1 MKRRAAALLLAVL
14 MALGLS
20 TLSAA
25 AGRSVYFLAVN
36 DTVLPLNDE
45 TMPFWENGYLYI
57 PSTIFAG
64 DVYKELEIGYIPNQS
79 RQLLVLYTAGKSLH
93 FPLGESYAQ
102 DTSGNSYYPGA
113 VERNGIAFVPA
124 ALVAEFFDLSYS
136 VTSVTGSG
144 AVSAEDRG
152 WLVWLRQGSYNLTAA
167 QFADAAVP
175 QMRTRYDQYVKSKET
190 QSEETVP
197 SVPEETEESFP
208 GKSVYLCIEASDG
221 AQVEAVLDVLD
232 AQGARAAFYCTEEF
246 LEKEGDLLRRMAATG
261 QTIGILTGGEDPLDQ
276 VRRSNEA
283 LYAAT
288 CGKTRMV
295 YCKDESSRKTLEQA
309 GYCCLAPDLDRSS
322 YGLTGSGAAQTLYQ
336 RLSTRRNDTSVWLG
350 ENVTAAGMQSLI
362 QRAENSGDRCRAL
375 TETAA

>member
-1 MKRRAAALLLAVL
+1 MKRRAALVLLAVL

-25 AGRSVYFLAVN
+25 AGRSIYFLAVN
-36 DTVLPLNDE
+36 DTVLPLSDE

-144 AVSAEDRG
+144 AVSSEDRG

-175 QMRTRYDQYVKSKET
+175 QMRARYDQYVKSKET
-190 QSEETVP
+190 QSEEVP
-197 SVPEETEESFP
+197 TVPEETEESFP
-208 GKSVYLCIEASDG
+208 GKSVYLCLEASDG

-246 LEKEGDLLRRMAATG
+246 LNEEGGLLRRMAATG
-261 QTIGILTGGEDPLDQ
+261 QTIGILADGEDPLEQ
-276 VRRSNEA
+276 VRRGNEA

-295 YCKDESSRKTLEQA
+295 YCKNESGRSTLEQA
-309 GYCCLAPDLDRSS
+309 GYCCLAPDLDSAS
-322 YGLTGSGAAQTLYQ
+322 YGLTGAGAAQTLYQ
-336 RLSTRRNDTSVWLG
+336 RLNTRRNDTSVWLG
-350 ENVTAAGMQSLI
+350 GNVTAAGLQSLI
-362 QRAENSGDRCRAL
+362 QQAENSGDRCRAL

>member
-1 MKRRAAALLLAVL
+1 MKRKAALVLLAVL

-36 DTVLPLNDE
+36 DTVLPLSDE

-144 AVSAEDRG
+144 AVSSEDRG

-175 QMRTRYDQYVKSKET
+175 QMRARYDQYVKSKET
-190 QSEETVP
+190 QSEEVP
-197 SVPEETEESFP
+197 TVPEETEESFP
-208 GKSVYLCIEASDG
+208 GKSVYLCLEASDG

-246 LEKEGDLLRRMAATG
+246 LNEEGGLLRRMAATG
-261 QTIGILTGGEDPLDQ
+261 QTIGILADGEDPLEQ
-276 VRRSNEA
+276 VRRGNEA

-295 YCKDESSRKTLEQA
+295 YCKDEGGRSTLEQA
-309 GYCCLAPDLDRSS
+309 GYCCLAPDLDRAS
-322 YGLTGSGAAQTLYQ
+322 YGLTGAGAAQTLYQ
-336 RLSTRRNDTSVWLG
+336 RLNTRRNDTSVWLG
-350 ENVTAAGMQSLI
+350 GNVTAAGLQSLI
-362 QRAENSGDRCRAL
+362 QQAENSGDRCRAL

>member
-1 MKRRAAALLLAVL
+1 MKRRAALVLLAVL

-25 AGRSVYFLAVN
+25 AGRSIYFLAVN
-36 DTVLPLNDE
+36 DTVLPLSDE

-144 AVSAEDRG
+144 AVSSEDRG

-175 QMRTRYDQYVKSKET
+175 QMRARYDQYVKSKET
-190 QSEETVP
+190 QSEEVP
-197 SVPEETEESFP
+197 TVPEETEESFP
-208 GKSVYLCIEASDG
+208 GKSVYLCLEASDG

-246 LEKEGDLLRRMAATG
+246 LNEEGGLLRRMAATG
-261 QTIGILTGGEDPLDQ
+261 QTIGILADGEDPLEQ
-276 VRRSNEA
+276 VRRGNEA

-295 YCKDESSRKTLEQA
+295 YCKDEGGRSTLEQA
-309 GYCCLAPDLDRSS
+309 GYCCLAPDLDRAS
-322 YGLTGSGAAQTLYQ
+322 YGLTGAGAAQTLYQ
-336 RLSTRRNDTSVWLG
+336 RLNTRRNDTSVWLG
-350 ENVTAAGMQSLI
+350 GNVTAAGLQSLI
-362 QRAENSGDRCRAL
+362 QQAENSGDRCRAL

>member
-1 MKRRAAALLLAVL
+1 MKRRAALVLLAVL

-25 AGRSVYFLAVN
+25 AGRSIYFLAVN
-36 DTVLPLNDE
+36 DTVLPLSDE

-102 DTSGNSYYPGA
+102 DTSGNSYFPGA

-144 AVSAEDRG
+144 AVSSEDRG

-175 QMRTRYDQYVKSKET
+175 QMRARYDQYVKSKET
-190 QSEETVP
+190 QSEEVP
-197 SVPEETEESFP
+197 TVPEETEESFP
-208 GKSVYLCIEASDG
+208 GKSVYLCLEASDG

-246 LEKEGDLLRRMAATG
+246 LNEEGGLLRRMAATG
-261 QTIGILTGGEDPLDQ
+261 QTIGILADGEDPLEQ
-276 VRRSNEA
+276 VRRGNEA

-295 YCKDESSRKTLEQA
+295 YCKDEGGRSTLEQA
-309 GYCCLAPDLDRSS
+309 GYCCLAPDLDRAS
-322 YGLTGSGAAQTLYQ
+322 YGLTGAGAAQTLYQ
-336 RLSTRRNDTSVWLG
+336 RLNTRRNDTSVWLG
-350 ENVTAAGMQSLI
+350 GNVTAAGLQSLI
-362 QRAENSGDRCRAL
+362 QQAENSGDRCRAL

>member
-1 MKRRAAALLLAVL
+1 MKRKAALVLLAVL

-36 DTVLPLNDE
+36 DTVLPLSDE

-144 AVSAEDRG
+144 AVSSEDRG

-175 QMRTRYDQYVKSKET
+175 QMRARYDQYVKSKET
-190 QSEETVP
+190 QSEEVP
-197 SVPEETEESFP
+197 TVPEETEESFP
-208 GKSVYLCIEASDG
+208 GKSVYLCLEASDG

-232 AQGARAAFYCTEEF
+232 AQGARAAFYCTEDF
-246 LEKEGDLLRRMAATG
+246 LNEEGGLLRRMAATG
-261 QTIGILTGGEDPLDQ
+261 QTIGILADGEDPLEQ
-276 VRRSNEA
+276 VRRGNEA

-295 YCKDESSRKTLEQA
+295 YCKDEGGRSTLEQA
-309 GYCCLAPDLDRSS
+309 GYCCLAPDLDRAS
-322 YGLTGSGAAQTLYQ
+322 YGLTGAGAAQTLYQ
-336 RLSTRRNDTSVWLG
+336 RLNTRRNDTSVWLG
-350 ENVTAAGMQSLI
+350 GNVTAAGLQSLI
-362 QRAENSGDRCRAL
+362 QQAENSGDRCRAL

>member
-1 MKRRAAALLLAVL
+1 MKRRAALVLLAVL

-36 DTVLPLNDE
+36 DTVLPLSDE

-144 AVSAEDRG
+144 AVSSEDRG

-175 QMRTRYDQYVKSKET
+175 QMRARYDQYVKSKET
-190 QSEETVP
+190 QSEEVP
-197 SVPEETEESFP
+197 TVPEETEESFP
-208 GKSVYLCIEASDG
+208 GKSVYLCLQASDG

-246 LEKEGDLLRRMAATG
+246 LNQEGGLLRRMAATG
-261 QTIGILTGGEDPLDQ
+261 QTIGILADGEDPLEQ
-276 VRRSNEA
+276 VRRGNEA

-295 YCKDESSRKTLEQA
+295 YCKNESGRSTLEQA
-309 GYCCLAPDLDRSS
+309 GYCCLAPDLDRAS
-322 YGLTGSGAAQTLYQ
+322 YGLTGAGAAQTLYQ
-336 RLSTRRNDTSVWLG
+336 RLNTRRNDTSVWLG
-350 ENVTAAGMQSLI
+350 GNVTAAGLQSLI
-362 QRAENSGDRCRAL
+362 QQAENSGDRCRAL

>member
-1 MKRRAAALLLAVL
+1 MKRRAAVVLLAVL

-36 DTVLPLNDE
+36 DTVLPLSDE

-102 DTSGNSYYPGA
+102 DTSGNAYYPGA

-144 AVSAEDRG
+144 AVSSEDRG

-175 QMRTRYDQYVKSKET
+175 QMRARYDQYVKSKET
-190 QSEETVP
+190 QSEEVP
-197 SVPEETEESFP
+197 TVPEETEESFP
-208 GKSVYLCIEASDG
+208 GKSVYLCLEASDG

-246 LEKEGDLLRRMAATG
+246 LNEEGGLLRRMAATG
-261 QTIGILTGGEDPLDQ
+261 QTIGILADGEDPLEQ
-276 VRRSNEA
+276 VRRGNEA

-295 YCKDESSRKTLEQA
+295 YCKDESGRSTLEQA
-309 GYCCLAPDLDRSS
+309 GYCCLAPDLDRAS
-322 YGLTGSGAAQTLYQ
+322 YGLTGAGAAQTLYQ
-336 RLSTRRNDTSVWLG
+336 RLNTRRNDTSVWLG
-350 ENVTAAGMQSLI
+350 GNVTAAGLQSLI
-362 QRAENSGDRCRAL
+362 QQAENSGDRCRAL

>member
-1 MKRRAAALLLAVL
+1 MKQRAAAVLLVVC

-36 DTVLPLNDE
+36 DTVLSLSDE

-93 FPLGESYAQ
+93 FPLGEAYAQ

-124 ALVAEFFDLSYS
+124 ALVAEFFGLSYS

-144 AVSAEDRG
+144 AVYDEDRG
-152 WLVWLRQGSYNLTAA
+152 WLVWLRQSSYNLSAT
-167 QFADAAVP
+167 QFANAAVP
-175 QMRTRYDQYVKSKET
+175 QMRARYDQYVKSKEV
-190 QSEETVP
+190 QNEEVP
-197 SVPEETEESFP
+197 AVPEETEESFP
-208 GKSVYLCIEASDG
+208 GKSVYLCLKASDG
-221 AQVEAVLDVLD
+221 AKMKAVLDALD
-232 AQGARAAFYCTEEF
+232 DQGARAAFYCTEEF
-246 LEKEGDLLRRMAATG
+246 LNQEGALLRRMAATG
-261 QTIGILTGGEDPLDQ
+261 QTIGILADGEDPLDQ
-276 VRRSNEA
+276 VRRGNEA

-295 YCKDESSRKTLEQA
+295 YLKDESGRGALEQA
-309 GYCCLAPDLDRSS
+309 GYCCLVPDLDRSP
-322 YGLTGSGAAQTLYQ
+322 YGLTGSGAAQTLFQ
-336 RLSTRRNDTSVWLG
+336 RLSTRRKDTCVWLG

-362 QRAENSGDRCRAL
+362 QQAESSGDRCRAL

>member
-1 MKRRAAALLLAVL
+1 MKRKAALVLLAVL

-25 AGRSVYFLAVN
+25 AGRSIYFLAVN
-36 DTVLPLNDE
+36 DTVLPLSDE

-144 AVSAEDRG
+144 AVSSEDRG

-175 QMRTRYDQYVKSKET
+175 QMRARYDQYVKSKET
-190 QSEETVP
+190 QSEEVP
-197 SVPEETEESFP
+197 TVPEETEESFP
-208 GKSVYLCIEASDG
+208 GKSVYLCLEASDG

-232 AQGARAAFYCTEEF
+232 AQGARAAFYCTEDF
-246 LEKEGDLLRRMAATG
+246 LNEEGGLLRRMAATG
-261 QTIGILTGGEDPLDQ
+261 QTIGILADGEDPLEQ
-276 VRRSNEA
+276 VRRGNEA

-295 YCKDESSRKTLEQA
+295 YCKDEGGRSTLEQA
-309 GYCCLAPDLDRSS
+309 GYCCLAPDLDRAS
-322 YGLTGSGAAQTLYQ
+322 YGLTGAGAAQTLYQ
-336 RLSTRRNDTSVWLG
+336 RLNTRRNDTSVWLG
-350 ENVTAAGMQSLI
+350 GNVTAAGLQSLI
-362 QRAENSGDRCRAL
+362 QQAENSGDRCRAL

>member
-1 MKRRAAALLLAVL
+1 MKRKAALVLLAVL

-36 DTVLPLNDE
+36 DTVLPLSDE

-144 AVSAEDRG
+144 AVSSENRG

-175 QMRTRYDQYVKSKET
+175 QMRARYDQYVKSKET
-190 QSEETVP
+190 QSEEVP
-197 SVPEETEESFP
+197 TVPEETEESFP
-208 GKSVYLCIEASDG
+208 GKSVYLCLEASDG

-246 LEKEGDLLRRMAATG
+246 LNEEGGLLRRMAATG
-261 QTIGILTGGEDPLDQ
+261 QTIGILADGEDPLEQ
-276 VRRSNEA
+276 VRRGNEA

-295 YCKDESSRKTLEQA
+295 YCKDEGGRSTLEQA
-309 GYCCLAPDLDRSS
+309 GYCCLAPDLDRAS
-322 YGLTGSGAAQTLYQ
+322 YGLTGAGAAQTLYQ
-336 RLSTRRNDTSVWLG
+336 RLNTRRNDTSVWLG
-350 ENVTAAGMQSLI
+350 GNVTAAGLQSLI
-362 QRAENSGDRCRAL
+362 QQAENSGDRCRAL

>member
-1 MKRRAAALLLAVL
+1 MRRRAALVLLAVM

-36 DTVLPLNDE
+36 DTVLPLSDE

-144 AVSAEDRG
+144 AVSSEDRG

-175 QMRTRYDQYVKSKET
+175 QMRARYDQYVKSKET
-190 QSEETVP
+190 QSEEVP
-197 SVPEETEESFP
+197 TVPEETEESFP
-208 GKSVYLCIEASDG
+208 GKSVYLCLEASDG

-246 LEKEGDLLRRMAATG
+246 LNEEGGLLRRMAATG
-261 QTIGILTGGEDPLDQ
+261 QTIGILADGEDPLEQ
-276 VRRSNEA
+276 VRRGNEA

-295 YCKDESSRKTLEQA
+295 YCKDEGGRSTLEQA
-309 GYCCLAPDLDRSS
+309 GYCCLAPDLDRAS
-322 YGLTGSGAAQTLYQ
+322 YGLTGAGAAQTLYQ
-336 RLSTRRNDTSVWLG
+336 RLNTRRNDTSVWLG
-350 ENVTAAGMQSLI
+350 GNVTAAGLQSLI
-362 QRAENSGDRCRAL
+362 QQAENSGDRCRAL

>member
-1 MKRRAAALLLAVL
+1 MKRKAALVLLAVL

-36 DTVLPLNDE
+36 DTVLPLSDE

-144 AVSAEDRG
+144 AVSSEDRG

-175 QMRTRYDQYVKSKET
+175 QMRARYDQYVKSKET
-190 QSEETVP
+190 QSEEVP
-197 SVPEETEESFP
+197 TVPEETEESFP
-208 GKSVYLCIEASDG
+208 GKSVYLCLEASDG

-232 AQGARAAFYCTEEF
+232 VQGARAAFYCTEEF
-246 LEKEGDLLRRMAATG
+246 LNEEGGLLRRMAATG
-261 QTIGILTGGEDPLDQ
+261 QTIGILADGEDPLEQ
-276 VRRSNEA
+276 VRRGNEA

-295 YCKDESSRKTLEQA
+295 YCKDEGGRSTLEQA
-309 GYCCLAPDLDRSS
+309 GYCCLAPDLDRAS
-322 YGLTGSGAAQTLYQ
+322 YGLTGAGAAQTLYQ
-336 RLSTRRNDTSVWLG
+336 RLNTRRNDTSVWLG
-350 ENVTAAGMQSLI
+350 GNVTAAGLQSLI
-362 QRAENSGDRCRAL
+362 QQAENSGDRCRAL

>member
-1 MKRRAAALLLAVL
+1 MKRRAAVVLLAVL

-36 DTVLPLNDE
+36 DTVLPLSDE

-102 DTSGNSYYPGA
+102 DTSGNAYYPGA

-144 AVSAEDRG
+144 AVSSEDRG

-175 QMRTRYDQYVKSKET
+175 QMRARYDQYVKSKET
-190 QSEETVP
+190 QSEEVP
-197 SVPEETEESFP
+197 TVPEETEESFP
-208 GKSVYLCIEASDG
+208 GKSVYLCLEASDG

-246 LEKEGDLLRRMAATG
+246 LNEEGGLLRRMAATG
-261 QTIGILTGGEDPLDQ
+261 QTIGILADGEDPLEQ
-276 VRRSNEA
+276 VRRGNEA

-295 YCKDESSRKTLEQA
+295 YCKDESGRSTLEQA
-309 GYCCLAPDLDRSS
+309 GYCCLTPDLDRAS
-322 YGLTGSGAAQTLYQ
+322 YGLTGAGAAQTLYQ
-336 RLSTRRNDTSVWLG
+336 RLNTRRNDTSVWLG
-350 ENVTAAGMQSLI
+350 GNVTAAGLQSLI
-362 QRAENSGDRCRAL
+362 QQAENSGDRCRAL

>member
-93 FPLGESYAQ
+93 FLWRTYARY
-102 DTSGNSYYPGA
+102 SGNSYYPGA

-136 VTSVTGSG
+136 VTSVTAPARSLRRTG
-144 AVSAEDRG
+144 DG
-152 WLVWLRQGSYNLTAA
+152 WCGCV
-167 QFADAAVP
+167 
-175 QMRTRYDQYVKSKET
+175 
-190 QSEETVP
+190 
-197 SVPEETEESFP
+197 
-208 GKSVYLCIEASDG
+208 
-221 AQVEAVLDVLD
+221 
-232 AQGARAAFYCTEEF
+232 RAAIT
-246 LEKEGDLLRRMAATG
+246 
-261 QTIGILTGGEDPLDQ
+261 
-276 VRRSNEA
+276 
-283 LYAAT
+283 
-288 CGKTRMV
+288 
-295 YCKDESSRKTLEQA
+295 
-309 GYCCLAPDLDRSS
+309 
-322 YGLTGSGAAQTLYQ
+322 
-336 RLSTRRNDTSVWLG
+336 
-350 ENVTAAGMQSLI
+350 
-362 QRAENSGDRCRAL
+362 
-375 TETAA
+375 

>member
-1 MKRRAAALLLAVL
+1 MKRRAALVLLAVL

-25 AGRSVYFLAVN
+25 AGRSIYFLAVN
-36 DTVLPLNDE
+36 DTVLPLSDE

-144 AVSAEDRG
+144 AVSSEDRG

-175 QMRTRYDQYVKSKET
+175 QMRARYDQYVKSKET
-190 QSEETVP
+190 QSEEVP
-197 SVPEETEESFP
+197 TVPEETEESFP
-208 GKSVYLCIEASDG
+208 GKSVYLCLEASDG

-246 LEKEGDLLRRMAATG
+246 LNQEGGLLRRMAATG
-261 QTIGILTGGEDPLDQ
+261 QTIGILADGEDPLEQ
-276 VRRSNEA
+276 VRRGNEA

-295 YCKDESSRKTLEQA
+295 YCKDEGGRSTLEQA
-309 GYCCLAPDLDRSS
+309 GYCCLAPDLDRAS
-322 YGLTGSGAAQTLYQ
+322 YGLTGAGAAQTLYQ
-336 RLSTRRNDTSVWLG
+336 RLNTRRNDTSVWLG
-350 ENVTAAGMQSLI
+350 GNVTAAGLQSLI
-362 QRAENSGDRCRAL
+362 QQAENSGDRCRAL

>member
-1 MKRRAAALLLAVL
+1 MKRRAALVLLAVL

-25 AGRSVYFLAVN
+25 AGRSIYFLAVN
-36 DTVLPLNDE
+36 DTVLPLSDE

-144 AVSAEDRG
+144 AVSSEDRG

-175 QMRTRYDQYVKSKET
+175 QMRARYDQYVKSKET
-190 QSEETVP
+190 QSEEVP
-197 SVPEETEESFP
+197 TVPEETEESFP
-208 GKSVYLCIEASDG
+208 GKSVYLCLEASDG

-232 AQGARAAFYCTEEF
+232 AQGARAAFYCTEDF
-246 LEKEGDLLRRMAATG
+246 LNEEGGLLRRMAATG
-261 QTIGILTGGEDPLDQ
+261 QTIGILADGEDQLEQ
-276 VRRSNEA
+276 VRRGNEA

-295 YCKDESSRKTLEQA
+295 YCKDEGGRSTLEQA
-309 GYCCLAPDLDRSS
+309 GYCCLAPDLDRAS
-322 YGLTGSGAAQTLYQ
+322 YGLTGAGAAQTLYQ
-336 RLSTRRNDTSVWLG
+336 RLNTRRNDTSVWLG
-350 ENVTAAGMQSLI
+350 GNVTAAGLQSLI
-362 QRAENSGDRCRAL
+362 QQAENSGDRCRAL

>member
-1 MKRRAAALLLAVL
+1 MRRRAALVLLAVL

-36 DTVLPLNDE
+36 DTVLPLSDE

-144 AVSAEDRG
+144 AVSSEDRG

-175 QMRTRYDQYVKSKET
+175 QMRARYDQYVKSKET
-190 QSEETVP
+190 QSEEVP
-197 SVPEETEESFP
+197 TVPEETEESFP
-208 GKSVYLCIEASDG
+208 GKSVYLCLEASDG

-232 AQGARAAFYCTEEF
+232 AQGARAAFYCTEDF
-246 LEKEGDLLRRMAATG
+246 LNEKGGLLRRMAATG
-261 QTIGILTGGEDPLDQ
+261 QTIGILADGEDPLEQ
-276 VRRSNEA
+276 VRRGNEA

-295 YCKDESSRKTLEQA
+295 YCKDEGGRSTLEQA
-309 GYCCLAPDLDRSS
+309 GYCCLAPDLDRAS
-322 YGLTGSGAAQTLYQ
+322 YGLTGAGAAQTLYQ
-336 RLSTRRNDTSVWLG
+336 RLNTRRNDTSVWLG
-350 ENVTAAGMQSLI
+350 GNVTAAGLQSLI
-362 QRAENSGDRCRAL
+362 QQAENSGDRCRAL
-375 TETAA
+375 TETAV

>member
-1 MKRRAAALLLAVL
+1 MKRRAALVLLAVL

-36 DTVLPLNDE
+36 DTVLPLSDE

-144 AVSAEDRG
+144 AVSSEDRG

-175 QMRTRYDQYVKSKET
+175 QMRARYDQYVKSKET
-190 QSEETVP
+190 QSEEVP
-197 SVPEETEESFP
+197 TVPEETEESFP
-208 GKSVYLCIEASDG
+208 GKSVYLCLEASDG

-232 AQGARAAFYCTEEF
+232 VQGARAAFYCTEEF
-246 LEKEGDLLRRMAATG
+246 LNEEGGLLRRMAATG
-261 QTIGILTGGEDPLDQ
+261 QTIGILADGEDPLEQ
-276 VRRSNEA
+276 VRRGNEA

-295 YCKDESSRKTLEQA
+295 YCKDEGGRSTLEQA
-309 GYCCLAPDLDRSS
+309 GYCCLAPDLDRAS
-322 YGLTGSGAAQTLYQ
+322 YGLTGAGAAQTLYQ
-336 RLSTRRNDTSVWLG
+336 RLNTRRNDTSVWLG
-350 ENVTAAGMQSLI
+350 GNVTAAGLQSLI
-362 QRAENSGDRCRAL
+362 QQAENSGDRCRAL

>member
-1 MKRRAAALLLAVL
+1 MKRRAAALLLAVW
-14 MALGLS
+14 MALSLA

-25 AGRSVYFLAVN
+25 AGRNIYFLAVN
-36 DTVLPLNDE
+36 DTVLPLSDE

-102 DTSGNSYYPGA
+102 DTDGNAYYPGA
-113 VERNGIAFVPA
+113 VQRNGIAFVPA
-124 ALVAEFFDLSYS
+124 ALVAEFFGLSYAI
-136 VTSVTGSG
+136 TNVTGSG
-144 AVSAEDRG
+144 AVADEDRG
-152 WLVWLRQGSYNLTAA
+152 WLVWLRKGSYNLTAS

-175 QMRTRYDQYVKSKET
+175 QMRARYDQYLKSKET
-190 QSEETVP
+190 QSEEVP
-197 SVPEETEESFP
+197 TVPEETEESFP

-221 AQVEAVLDVLD
+221 AQVEAVLDALD
-232 AQGARAAFYCTEEF
+232 AQGARAAFYCTESFFQE
-246 LEKEGDLLRRMAATG
+246 EGALLRRMAATG
-261 QTIGILTGGEDPLDQ
+261 QTIGILADGTDPLDQ

-295 YCKDESSRKTLEQA
+295 YCKDESGRKALEQA

-322 YGLTGSGAAQTLYQ
+322 YGLTGSGAAQTLFQ
-336 RLSTRRNDTSVWLG
+336 RVSARRGDAAVWLG
-350 ENVTAAGMQSLI
+350 GNVTAAGTKAFI
-362 QRAENSGDRCRAL
+362 QKAEQSGDRCRAL

>member
-1 MKRRAAALLLAVL
+1 MKRRAAALLLAL
-14 MALGLS
+14 WMALGLS

-79 RQLLVLYTAGKSLH
+79 KQLLVLYTAGKALH

-144 AVSAEDRG
+144 AISAEDRG

-167 QFADAAVP
+167 QFADAAGP
-175 QMRTRYDQYVKSKET
+175 QMRARYDQYVKSKES
-190 QSEETVP
+190 QSEEVVP

-261 QTIGILTGGEDPLDQ
+261 QTIGILTDGEDPLDQ

-295 YCKDESSRKTLEQA
+295 YIKEESGRKTLEQA

-336 RLSTRRNDTSVWLG
+336 RLSTRRNDTAVWLG

>member
-1 MKRRAAALLLAVL
+1 MKRRAALVLLAVL

-36 DTVLPLNDE
+36 DTVLPLSDE

-79 RQLLVLYTAGKSLH
+79 RHLLVLYTAGKSLH

-144 AVSAEDRG
+144 AVSSEDRG

-175 QMRTRYDQYVKSKET
+175 QMRARYDQYVKSKET
-190 QSEETVP
+190 QSEEVP
-197 SVPEETEESFP
+197 TVPEETEESFP
-208 GKSVYLCIEASDG
+208 GKSVYLCLQASDG

-246 LEKEGDLLRRMAATG
+246 LNQEGGLLRRMAATG
-261 QTIGILTGGEDPLDQ
+261 QTIGILADGEDLLEQ
-276 VRRSNEA
+276 VRRGNEA

-295 YCKDESSRKTLEQA
+295 YCKNESGRSTLEQA
-309 GYCCLAPDLDRSS
+309 GYCCLAPDLDRAS
-322 YGLTGSGAAQTLYQ
+322 YGLTGAGAAQTLYQ
-336 RLSTRRNDTSVWLG
+336 RLNTRRNDTSVWLG
-350 ENVTAAGMQSLI
+350 GNVTAAGLQSLI
-362 QRAENSGDRCRAL
+362 QQAENSGDRCRAL

>member
-1 MKRRAAALLLAVL
+1 MKRRAAVVLLAVL

-36 DTVLPLNDE
+36 DTVLPLSDE

-102 DTSGNSYYPGA
+102 DTSGNAYYPGA

-144 AVSAEDRG
+144 AVSSEDRG

-175 QMRTRYDQYVKSKET
+175 QMRARYDQYVKSKET
-190 QSEETVP
+190 QSEEVP
-197 SVPEETEESFP
+197 TVPEETEESFP
-208 GKSVYLCIEASDG
+208 GKSVYLCLEASDG

-232 AQGARAAFYCTEEF
+232 AQSARAAFYCTEEF
-246 LEKEGDLLRRMAATG
+246 LNEEGGLLRRMAATG
-261 QTIGILTGGEDPLDQ
+261 QTIGILADGEDPLEQ
-276 VRRSNEA
+276 VRRGNEA

-295 YCKDESSRKTLEQA
+295 YCKDESGRSTLEQA
-309 GYCCLAPDLDRSS
+309 GYCCLAPQLDRA
-322 YGLTGSGAAQTLYQ
+322 T
-336 RLSTRRNDTSVWLG
+336 
-350 ENVTAAGMQSLI
+350 
-362 QRAENSGDRCRAL
+362 
-375 TETAA
+375 

>member
-1 MKRRAAALLLAVL
+1 MKRRAALVLLAVL

-25 AGRSVYFLAVN
+25 AGRSIYFLAVN
-36 DTVLPLNDE
+36 DTVLPLSDE

-144 AVSAEDRG
+144 AVSSEDRG

-175 QMRTRYDQYVKSKET
+175 QMRARYDQYVKSKET
-190 QSEETVP
+190 QSEEVP
-197 SVPEETEESFP
+197 TVPEETEESFP
-208 GKSVYLCIEASDG
+208 GKSVYLCLEASDG

-246 LEKEGDLLRRMAATG
+246 LNEEGGLLRRMAATG
-261 QTIGILTGGEDPLDQ
+261 QTIGILADGEDPLEQ
-276 VRRSNEA
+276 VRRGNEA

-295 YCKDESSRKTLEQA
+295 YCKDEGGRSTLEQA
-309 GYCCLAPDLDRSS
+309 GYCCLAPDLDRAS
-322 YGLTGSGAAQTLYQ
+322 YGLTGAGAAQTLYQ
-336 RLSTRRNDTSVWLG
+336 RLNTQRNDTSVWLG
-350 ENVTAAGMQSLI
+350 GNVTAAGLQSLI
-362 QRAENSGDRCRAL
+362 QQAENSGDRCRAL

>member
-1 MKRRAAALLLAVL
+1 MKRKAALVLLAVL

-25 AGRSVYFLAVN
+25 AGRSIYFLAVN
-36 DTVLPLNDE
+36 DTVLPLSDE

-144 AVSAEDRG
+144 AVSSEDRG

-175 QMRTRYDQYVKSKET
+175 QMRARYDQYVKSKET
-190 QSEETVP
+190 QSEEVP
-197 SVPEETEESFP
+197 TVPEETEESFP
-208 GKSVYLCIEASDG
+208 GKSVYLCLEASDG

-232 AQGARAAFYCTEEF
+232 AQGARAAFYCTEDF
-246 LEKEGDLLRRMAATG
+246 LNEEGGLLRRMAATG
-261 QTIGILTGGEDPLDQ
+261 QTIGILADGEDQLEQ
-276 VRRSNEA
+276 VRRGNEA

-295 YCKDESSRKTLEQA
+295 YCKDEGGRSTLEQA
-309 GYCCLAPDLDRSS
+309 GYCCLAPDLDRAS
-322 YGLTGSGAAQTLYQ
+322 YGLTGAGAAQTLYQ
-336 RLSTRRNDTSVWLG
+336 RLNTRRNDTSVWLG
-350 ENVTAAGMQSLI
+350 GNVTAAGLQSLI
-362 QRAENSGDRCRAL
+362 QQAENSGDRCRAL

>member
-1 MKRRAAALLLAVL
+1 MKRRAALVLLAVL

-25 AGRSVYFLAVN
+25 AGRSIYFLAVN
-36 DTVLPLNDE
+36 DTVLPLSDE

-144 AVSAEDRG
+144 AVSSEDRG

-175 QMRTRYDQYVKSKET
+175 QMRARYDQYVKSKET
-190 QSEETVP
+190 QSEEVP
-197 SVPEETEESFP
+197 TVPEETEESFP
-208 GKSVYLCIEASDG
+208 GKSVYLCLEASDG

-232 AQGARAAFYCTEEF
+232 AQGARAAFYCTEDF
-246 LEKEGDLLRRMAATG
+246 LNEEGGLLRRMAATG
-261 QTIGILTGGEDPLDQ
+261 QTIGILADGEDPLEQ
-276 VRRSNEA
+276 VRRGNEA

-295 YCKDESSRKTLEQA
+295 YCKDEGGRSTLEQA
-309 GYCCLAPDLDRSS
+309 GYCCLAPDLDRAS
-322 YGLTGSGAAQTLYQ
+322 YGLTGAGAAQTLYQ
-336 RLSTRRNDTSVWLG
+336 RLNTRRNDTSVWLG
-350 ENVTAAGMQSLI
+350 GNVTAAGLQSLI
-362 QRAENSGDRCRAL
+362 QQAENSGDRCRAL

>member
-1 MKRRAAALLLAVL
+1 MKRRAAVVLLAVL

-36 DTVLPLNDE
+36 DTVLPLSDE

-93 FPLGESYAQ
+93 FPLGEAYAQ

-144 AVSAEDRG
+144 AVSSEDRG

-175 QMRTRYDQYVKSKET
+175 QMRARYDQYVKSKET
-190 QSEETVP
+190 QSEEVP
-197 SVPEETEESFP
+197 TVPEETEESFP
-208 GKSVYLCIEASDG
+208 GKSVYLCLEASDG

-246 LEKEGDLLRRMAATG
+246 LNEEGGLLRRMAATG
-261 QTIGILTGGEDPLDQ
+261 QTIGILADGEAPLEQ
-276 VRRSNEA
+276 VRRGNEA

-295 YCKDESSRKTLEQA
+295 YCKDESGRSTLEQA
-309 GYCCLAPDLDRSS
+309 GYCCLAPDLDRAS
-322 YGLTGSGAAQTLYQ
+322 YGLTGAGAAQTLYQ
-336 RLSTRRNDTSVWLG
+336 RLNTRRNDTSVWLG
-350 ENVTAAGMQSLI
+350 GNVTAAGLQSLI
-362 QRAENSGDRCRAL
+362 QQAENSGDRCRAL